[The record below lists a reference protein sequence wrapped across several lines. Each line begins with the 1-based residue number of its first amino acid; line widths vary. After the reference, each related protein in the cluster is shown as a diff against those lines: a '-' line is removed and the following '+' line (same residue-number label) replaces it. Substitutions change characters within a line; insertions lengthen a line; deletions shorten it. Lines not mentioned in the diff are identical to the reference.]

1 MLSDRRHVKH
11 FGTLVLCVLVLAGCA
26 KPGAPT
32 AGSEVVDRASV
43 SQREEIARNGTV
55 IKVRAIYLTQVRQSP
70 VAGSTASVRT
80 VSQVGG
86 AILGSLTRDTTEDH
100 AGQTDGF
107 EITVRLDNG
116 EIRTVTQLSD
126 HPIALQQR
134 VQVISGSG
142 VTRVLPY

>member
-26 KPGAPT
+26 KPSVPS
-32 AGSEVVDRASV
+32 AGSEVDRASV

-70 VAGSTASVRT
+70 LAGSTASVRT

-86 AILGSLTRDTTEDH
+86 AILGSLTRDTTEEH

>member
-1 MLSDRRHVKH
+1 MLPDRRHVKH
-11 FGTLVLCVLVLAGCA
+11 FSTLFVCVLVLAGCA
-26 KPGAPT
+26 KPGTPS
-32 AGSEVVDRASV
+32 AGSEVDRASV

-55 IKVRAIYLTQVRQSP
+55 IKVRAIYLTQAPLSP
-70 VAGSTASVRT
+70 SAGSTASPRT
-80 VSQVGG
+80 VSLVGG
-86 AILGSLTRDTTEDH
+86 AILGSLTRDTTEEH

-126 HPIALQQR
+126 PPIALQQR

-142 VTRVLPY
+142 ITRVLPY